1 MEREAVRGTFAE
13 RRNLMKKSIILIIT
27 TIIFLAAPAVAGQK
41 EDLAKEMLKLTDMQK
56 MMDQMVAQV
65 QQMLTNQLK
74 LQNIP
79 EKDQEKVLQFQNT
92 LTKKILDA
100 MSWDKMEPEY
110 IKLFSTVY
118 TVEELKAIVDFY
130 KSSAGQSM
138 LKKQPMLIQKSLQIA
153 QAKIQSLLPEL
164 KKMTEDFAASV
175 KDKK

>member
-1 MEREAVRGTFAE
+1 
-13 RRNLMKKSIILIIT
+13 MKKSIILIIT

-138 LKKQPMLIQKSLQIA
+138 LKKQPMLIQKACRSPRLRYRVCFQN
-153 QAKIQSLLPEL
+153 L
-164 KKMTEDFAASV
+164 KKWQKISQLRSKIKNKFESGGQ
-175 KDKK
+175 KENCR